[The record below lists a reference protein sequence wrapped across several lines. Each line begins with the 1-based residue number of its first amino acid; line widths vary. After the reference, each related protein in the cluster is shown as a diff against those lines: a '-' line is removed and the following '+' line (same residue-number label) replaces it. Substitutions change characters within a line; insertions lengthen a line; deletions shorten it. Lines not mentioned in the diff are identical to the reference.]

1 MRDRQNR
8 KAKQA
13 GDMTVGTLT
22 AVAVNESGGVLHP
35 FLAHH
40 VLALVP
46 ALPVPALALS
56 KMLEDRSLNVYSIN
70 IYKKKGIFIY
80 MQVYA
85 YVYI

>member
-13 GDMTVGTLT
+13 GDKTVGTLT
-22 AVAVNESGGVLHP
+22 AVAVNDSGDVLHP
-35 FLAHH
+35 VLAHH

-46 ALPVPALALS
+46 ALPFPALALS
-56 KMLEDRSLNVYSIN
+56 KMLEDRSLNVYSMK
-70 IYKKKGIFIY
+70 IYQKKGIFIY
-80 MQVYA
+80 MQLCV